1 VPYLTRIVPAET
13 SSQVGGHANV
23 KSIGLL
29 QAWKNIDVAADLSRF
44 RESIGEQIEAL
55 EAQQI
60 AEAIDQL
67 RAGDQQQQQV
77 PEAPIALD
85 QRVQPQPEVNQ
96 AAGDDEVAKALQN
109 PKVLAAVQE
118 QVQQYAGAAEQAR
131 VNYEAGL
138 AQNATAAAYSLIASF
153 PELQGVRADQIPTAI
168 QVVAKQNPQRAEQM
182 VRHIEQVRGLVEQ
195 HQKTQAANYAASG
208 I

>member
-1 VPYLTRIVPAET
+1 MPYLTRIVPAET

-85 QRVQPQPEVNQ
+85 TSGYSRSRKSIKLPATMRLPKPYRTRRCWRPCRSKSSNMPAPQN
-96 AAGDDEVAKALQN
+96 
-109 PKVLAAVQE
+109 
-118 QVQQYAGAAEQAR
+118 R
-131 VNYEAGL
+131 
-138 AQNATAAAYSLIASF
+138 
-153 PELQGVRADQIPTAI
+153 
-168 QVVAKQNPQRAEQM
+168 
-182 VRHIEQVRGLVEQ
+182 LV
-195 HQKTQAANYAASG
+195 
-208 I
+208 